1 MAPRQPYVNQK
12 LDFCPQMS
20 EIVIFIEF
28 RSVSP
33 SRWSAPSWWLKPSQK
48 SFAMNQSSQFWSV
61 ANQETQFDATHVF
74 KGCSMSIVNHQNKQ
88 VETSNQDMEVSI
100 NAGTP
105 SHHPY
110 VCRIFPY
117 KHIYKPS
124 ILGYPD

>member
-1 MAPRQPYVNQK
+1 
-12 LDFCPQMS
+12 
-20 EIVIFIEF
+20 
-28 RSVSP
+28 
-33 SRWSAPSWWLKPSQK
+33 
-48 SFAMNQSSQFWSV
+48 MNQSSQFWKV
-61 ANQETQFDATHVF
+61 ANQDTQFDATHVF

-105 SHHPY
+105 ILIIRMF
-110 VCRIFPY
+110 VGY